1 MTEPVAFAEPEAIRS
16 VAVIGAGAV
25 GASWAALFLARN
37 LDVWAFDP
45 TPGAALRTQTF
56 IAAAWPAL
64 VALNPSTTPSPPLE
78 RLRFTASAGEAAAN
92 ADLVQENTPEDP
104 NLKARIIAELDAAA
118 GPHKIL
124 LSSTGGILPT
134 DLQSAC
140 RHPKRFIVLHP
151 FNPAHLIPLV
161 EVVAGR
167 YTAPEVVDWTLRF
180 ARLVGKHP
188 ICLNRE
194 AAGHMTNRLQFA
206 LLREAVHCLQSGI
219 ASATDIDAAVRYG
232 LGPRWTL
239 MGGLMTLHLAGGPGG
254 MAAILEHA
262 GAAIESWWA
271 PAADVHL
278 DAATRAL
285 LVTAAQELSQGR
297 PIAEWTGWRDQN
309 LVRMLQLLQQS
320 AAAWPAAVTA
330 PGI

>member
-1 MTEPVAFAEPEAIRS
+1 MSEGIAFAEPEAIRS

-45 TPGAALRTQTF
+45 TPGAAIRTQKF
-56 IAAAWPAL
+56 ILSAWPAL
-64 VALNPSTTPSPPLE
+64 VALSLTEAPSPPLQ
-78 RLRFTASAGEAAAN
+78 RLRFTQSAGEAAAN
-92 ADLVQENTPEDP
+92 ADVVQENTPEEP
-104 NLKARIIAELDAAA
+104 SLKARIIAELDAAA
-118 GPHKIL
+118 APHKIL

-134 DLQSAC
+134 DLQAAC
-140 RHPKRFIVLHP
+140 RHPRRFIVLHP

-167 YTAPEVVDWTLRF
+167 DTAPEVVDWTLRF
-180 ARLVGKHP
+180 ATLIGKHP

-194 AAGHMTNRLQFA
+194 AVGHMTNRLQFA
-206 LLREAVHCLQSGI
+206 LIREAVHCLQSGI

-239 MGGLMTLHLAGGPGG
+239 LGGLMTLNLAGGAGG
-254 MAAILEHA
+254 MEAILKHA

-271 PAADVHL
+271 PAANVSL
-278 DAATRAL
+278 DAQTRAL
-285 LVTAAQELSQGR
+285 LVTAARELSQGR

-320 AAAWPAAVTA
+320 AAAWPAAAA